1 MKKLLFVAFALMAAM
16 IVIGVTA
23 AIATRSGEVE
33 SGEVE
38 PEATEEET
46 TA

>member
-23 AIATRSGEVE
+23 ALTR